1 MVMKRILLV
10 LFAFISLNAFSQE
23 LRVKEGSFKH
33 IPGGIIEDKL
43 EYTDGNDFPMALIK
57 ISTENISEQERQR
70 LVFSG
75 NRETQFIKKPKT
87 GQMWVYLSAEAATF
101 IDIKHPDYG
110 THKYYLPER
119 LCDYCVYEMVLQYV
133 NNQPE
138 LGFLAV
144 SSEPTDADIY
154 IDGKHYGKT
163 NNVITDLVVG
173 SHQLKLE
180 KEGYV
185 TLTKTFVT
193 TKGETLKLNETL
205 QAVSSQKVH
214 LIVRADQENA
224 TIYIDDEPLGT
235 KEASKLLMQGTT
247 HTWMIKCNMYHTET
261 GSVTLNERTVI
272 DKKLR
277 PNFGYLN
284 ISTTPEQGAKVFVDE
299 EYVGQS
305 PVTTEKL
312 KSGSHSV
319 RVMKDM
325 YKMTEKSF
333 TVTDGQTTNATLNM
347 SANFVNVTIN
357 TESQSDIYVDDEYKG
372 KGQWTGRLSDGS
384 HIFEA
389 RKANHRDSKKSLDL
403 FLGETKTINID
414 SPQPINGE
422 IEINSSPMGAT
433 IYIDGKNYG
442 ETPNYISDILIGEHE
457 LKLTKQGCAEVK
469 KSITI
474 KEGETLSV
482 NEKLQTG
489 KEISISTD
497 QSGDNIYVDG
507 NYVGVSPMSLNLSYG
522 SHEIKAERNG
532 KTVSKNIEVSQV
544 ETHGRVS
551 SIDKCE
557 LTFFGNQTIT
567 VNGVYFTMIA
577 VEGGTFQMGATS
589 EQGSDAWDSEKPVHS
604 VTLSD
609 YYIGETEVTQKL
621 WKAVMGE
628 NPSYFKGNN
637 KPVERV
643 SWNDCQEFIKKLN
656 QLTGKNFR
664 LPTEAEWEYA
674 ARGGNKSLDYKYS
687 GSDIVG
693 VVAWYDGNSGSR
705 THYVKTKQA
714 NELGIYDMSGNVYEW
729 CQDWYGSYSSSSQTN
744 PTGPSSGSYRVYRGG
759 SWAYYDAR
767 GCRVSNRYSYL
778 PDDSSSYLGLRL
790 VL

>member
-1 MVMKRILLV
+1 MKRILLV

-33 IPGGIIEDKL
+33 IPGGIIEDKE

-57 ISTENISEQERQR
+57 ISTENINEQERQR

-75 NRETQFIKKPKT
+75 NRETQILKRPKT
-87 GQMWVYLSAEAATF
+87 GQMWIYLSAEAATF

-110 THKYYLPER
+110 TCKYYLPER

-185 TLTKTFVT
+185 TLTKTIVT

-214 LIVRADQENA
+214 LIVMADQENA

-235 KEASKLLMQGTT
+235 KEASKLLMQGTS

-261 GSVTLNERTVI
+261 GSLTLNERTVI

-305 PVTTEKL
+305 PVTTDKL
-312 KSGSHSV
+312 KSGSHTV

-357 TESQSDIYVDDEYKG
+357 TDSQSDIYVDDEYKG
-372 KGQWTGRLSDGS
+372 KGQWAGRLSDGA

-389 RKANHRDSKKSLDL
+389 RKVNHLASKKSLDL

-414 SPQPINGE
+414 APTPINGE

-433 IYIDGKNYG
+433 IYIDGKHYG

-457 LKLTKQGCAEVK
+457 LKLVKQGCASVTK
-469 KSITI
+469 TINI

-497 QSGDNIYVDG
+497 QSGDKIYVDG
-507 NYVGVSPMSLNLSYG
+507 SYVGISPMSLNLTYG

-577 VEGGTFQMGATS
+577 VEGGTFQMGATL
-589 EQGSDAWDSEKPVHS
+589 EQGSDADNDEKPVHS

-609 YYIGETEVTQKL
+609 YYIGETEVTQEL
-621 WKAVMGE
+621 WTAVMGE
-628 NPSYFKGNN
+628 NPSSFKGNN

-674 ARGGNKSLDYKYS
+674 ARGGNKSKGYKYG
-687 GSDIVG
+687 GSNTIG
-693 VVAWYDGNSGSR
+693 NVALYTDNSSYR
-705 THYVKTKQA
+705 THDVKTKQA

-729 CQDWYGSYSSSSQTN
+729 CQDWYGSYSRSSQTN
-744 PTGPSSGSYRVYRGG
+744 PTGPSSGSSRVLRGG
-759 SWAYYDAR
+759 SWDYSA
-767 GCRVSNRYSYL
+767 GCCRVSYRNFNC
-778 PDDSSSYLGLRL
+778 PGGGSSSIGFRL